1 MVEQQQ
7 DFSDVKGSEV
17 DVFRDTAL
25 RYLGECFIYRR
36 RHDKF
41 EDAISFHHGSNNPLI
56 IPELHA
62 WSFAQLLLLD
72 S

>member
-25 RYLGECFIYRR
+25 RYLGECFVLLQEN

-41 EDAISFHHGSNNPLI
+41 EAVV
-56 IPELHA
+56 
-62 WSFAQLLLLD
+62 
-72 S
+72 